1 MTDVVYF
8 ELNNWCPGIHYPDE
22 EPYITWLGDDENIIF
37 LDNEQWVSD
46 NKLCV
51 VFYIIDMSLNF
62 LITATKSW
70 VEQNCPTL
78 LTKYTE
84 FLRYPD
90 KDGRIYGRFSH
101 IEFLPYS
108 EENFGTIFVND
119 KGERV

>member
-8 ELNNWCPGIHYPDE
+8 ELNNWFPGIHYPDE

-37 LDNEQWVSD
+37 LDNEQWVID

-51 VFYIIDMSLNF
+51 VFYVIDMSLNF

-78 LTKYTE
+78 LTKHAE

-90 KDGRIYGRFSH
+90 EDGRVYGRFPH

-108 EENFGTIFVND
+108 EENFGTIIVNN